1 MAVDDTAVDNLAP
14 AAGLFDLPTLDDAT
28 PTKTLLEAIDQYDRG
43 ECHLAWSRYVCAE
56 RVYAAVCEVDPEE
69 DTRFLDDF
77 ALTAARLATTRR
89 ITKSASNVM
98 LTEAFALT
106 FRIPAVA
113 ECLRDGIISPRQFQ
127 LLVSFTDLI
136 DGMPYAEDVDE
147 DLATELRRK
156 ITWTP
161 KRLRDAADRVI
172 CRYDVDAVRRRHEL
186 AKDKR
191 ACWTK
196 DLPDG
201 MAQLGVTASAE
212 DVALAMS
219 ANKALANSVC
229 ANDPRTVSQRRS
241 DAAVCRLQ
249 QVPFECQCGGA
260 DCKADTGEQEVSD
273 QQARIVLHV
282 VCERST
288 LDETDMSPVP
298 DLPPDDSGGPQDDP
312 GPDPEPAENSPEGRA
327 AAAADTPADSA
338 DTVLDDF
345 WDGPIEPDPRA
356 EGPQRPGFMDG
367 YGVISPDHVRDIA
380 ARPDTLI
387 RYLNPEP
394 DAPLPS
400 CQPNNPYRFS
410 TALATYIR
418 VRDAYCTFPGCTA
431 PAWSCEIDHIT
442 EYNHQSP
449 AAGGRTTAVNGG
461 SKCKFHHLIKT
472 FGDWLDDQYTAED
485 GYTHT
490 TVRTPEGLTVHSHGQ
505 TNEDLFPALRNIEFR
520 APPGTSSGAHSTS
533 DRTRAGPERRRT
545 RLADKLTRRRGERK
559 KNREQRWT
567 AGFNLPDF

>member
-1 MAVDDTAVDNLAP
+1 MAVDDTAP
-14 AAGLFDLPTLDDAT
+14 SPGLFDFPTLDDAT
-28 PTKTLLEAIDQYDRG
+28 PTKALLEAIDQYDRG

-56 RVYAAVCEVDPEE
+56 RVYAAVCEVDPEV

-89 ITKSASNVM
+89 ITKSASNAM

-147 DLATELRRK
+147 DLAAELRRK

-161 KRLRDAADRVI
+161 KRLRDATDRVI
-172 CRYDVDAVRRRHEL
+172 CRYDVDAVRRRHES

-196 DLPDG
+196 DLAYG
-201 MAQLGVTASAE
+201 MAQLGITASAE
-212 DVALAMS
+212 DIALAK
-219 ANKALANSVC
+219 ATNAALADRVC
-229 ANDPRTVSQRRS
+229 ANDPRTVSQRRC

-249 QVPFECQCGGA
+249 QVPFECHCGGSDCTA
-260 DCKADTGEQEVSD
+260 DIGGQEVSER
-273 QQARIVLHV
+273 QARIVLHV

-288 LDETDMSPVP
+288 LDETDMGPVP
-298 DLPPDDSGGPQDDP
+298 DPPPDDDGGSDGGPDGGDPAAWQPEPTGSQDDGGTAP
-312 GPDPEPAENSPEGRA
+312 ESLVPD
-327 AAAADTPADSA
+327 D
-338 DTVLDDF
+338 
-345 WDGPIEPDPRA
+345 PIDPDPRTD
-356 EGPQRPGFMDG
+356 GPQRPGFIDG
-367 YGVISPDHVRDIA
+367 YGVISPDHVREIA

-394 DAPLPS
+394 DRPLPS
-400 CQPNNPYRFS
+400 CLPSSPYRFS

-418 VRDAYCTFPGCTA
+418 IRDAYCAFPGCTA

-449 AAGGRTTAVNGG
+449 VAGGQTTAGNGG
-461 SKCKFHHLIKT
+461 AKCKFHHLVKT
-472 FGDWLDDQYTAED
+472 FGDWLDDQYTAAD

-490 TVRTPEGLTVHSHGQ
+490 TVRTPEGWTVHSHGQ
-505 TNEDLFPALRNIEFR
+505 TNEDLFPALRSFDFQV
-520 APPGTSSGAHSTS
+520 PPALSGSAHSTS
-533 DRTRAGPERRRT
+533 DRTRAGPQRSRT
-545 RLADKLTRRRGERK
+545 RLADKLSRRRGERK
-559 KNREQRWT
+559 KNRQARLV
-567 AGFNLPDF
+567 AGLELPDF